1 MMGINF
7 NMWTRVCFR
16 CGTKIGAFE
25 NYWVFETEDG
35 RRVYLHTQCG
45 QKIVHDWCMHKL
57 EDKKYVRKE

>member
-1 MMGINF
+1 MGINF

-16 CGTKIGAFE
+16 CGTKIVALE
-25 NYWVFETEDG
+25 DYWVFEAEDG
-35 RRVYLHTQCG
+35 GRVYLHTQCA